1 MSEPMSFPYTFPP
14 GGDWLNF
21 LPAIQAFLQGGNPY
35 LVGKEFYGVYE
46 PFWTYILLAPFAL
59 LPFWV
64 GRILL
69 FLVSLVAFAVT
80 AVKMGAS
87 KFQLVMFLCS
97 TSVFGGLYSGNIDF
111 LVTLG
116 YWMPPQFGLFF
127 VLMKPQI
134 GVCIAI
140 YWMYMAWNEGGVR
153 EILRVFAPIT
163 GAYLLSFF
171 MYGFWPGYLFNM
183 PNNPWNWGLFPY
195 LVPIGIFLLYKALQQ
210 KDKRLAGISS
220 PLVAPYV
227 TGYNFSI
234 ILLSLFNRPAL
245 FLTAWAAI
253 WITVFIRAW
262 LM

>member
-1 MSEPMSFPYTFPP
+1 MNFPHTFPP

-21 LPAIQAFLQGGNPY
+21 LPAIQTFLQGGNPY

-59 LPFWV
+59 LPFWT

-69 FLVSLVAFAVT
+69 FFVSLVAFTIT

-97 TSVFGGLYSGNIDF
+97 AAVFGGLYSGNIDF

-116 YWMPPQFGLFF
+116 FLMPPQIGLFF

-140 YWMYMAWNEGGVR
+140 YWMYMAWKQGGVR
-153 EILRVFAPIT
+153 EIVRVFGPVT
-163 GAYLLSFF
+163 GAYLLSFV
-171 MYGFWPGYLFNM
+171 MYGFWFKHLFNM
-183 PNNPWNWGLFPY
+183 TNNPWNFGLFPY
-195 LVPIGIFLLYKALQQ
+195 LVPIGAFLLYKALQQ
-210 KDKRLAGISS
+210 EDKRLSGISS
-220 PLVAPYV
+220 PMIAPYV
-227 TGYNFSI
+227 TGYNFAI
-234 ILLSLFNRPAL
+234 VLLSLFNRPAL
-245 FLTAWAAI
+245 FLATWAVL
-253 WITVFIRAW
+253 WGLVFLRVW
-262 LM
+262 LA

>member
-1 MSEPMSFPYTFPP
+1 MDFPYNFSP

-21 LPAIQAFLQGGNPY
+21 LAAIQVFLHGGNPY

-69 FLVSLVAFAVT
+69 FLVSMVAFTVS

-87 KFQLVMFLCS
+87 KFQLVLFLFS
-97 TSVFGGLYSGNIDF
+97 SSVFGGLYMGNIDF

-116 YWMPPQFGLFF
+116 LWMPPQIGLFF

-134 GVCIAI
+134 GVGIAI
-140 YWMYMAWNEGGVR
+140 YWMYMAWKEGGVWEVVR
-153 EILRVFAPIT
+153 IFAPVS

-171 MYGFWPGYLFNM
+171 MYGFWPKYLFNM
-183 PNNPWNWGLFPY
+183 PNNPWNFGIFPY
-195 LVPIGIFLLYKALQQ
+195 LVPIGLFLIYKALQQ
-210 KDKRLAGISS
+210 KNKRLAGMSG
-220 PLVAPYV
+220 PLIAPYV
-227 TGYNFSI
+227 TTYNFAI
-234 ILLSLFNRPAL
+234 MLLSLFDRPAL
-245 FLTAWAAI
+245 FLAAWI
-253 WITVFIRAW
+253 VLWLKIFIPVW
-262 LM
+262 LA

>member
-1 MSEPMSFPYTFPP
+1 MNFPYSFPF

-21 LPAIQAFLQGGNPY
+21 LAAIKVFLQGGNPY
-35 LVGKEFYGVYE
+35 LVGREFYGVYE

-69 FLVSLVAFAVT
+69 FFVSLVAFTVT

-87 KFQLVMFLCS
+87 KFQLVMFLFS
-97 TSVFGGLYSGNIDF
+97 TPVFGGLYSGNIDF

-116 YWMPPQFGLFF
+116 YWMPAQIGLFF

-134 GVCIAI
+134 GACIAI
-140 YWMYMAWNEGGVR
+140 YWMYMAWKEGGVR
-153 EILRVFAPIT
+153 EIVRVFAPVT
-163 GAYLLSFF
+163 VAYLLSFAL
-171 MYGFWPGYLFNM
+171 YGFWFKHLFNM
-183 PNNPWNWGLFPY
+183 TNNPWNFGLFPY

-210 KDKRLAGISS
+210 NDKRLAGIST
-220 PLVAPYV
+220 PLIAPYV

-234 ILLSLFNRPAL
+234 VLLSLFNRPAL
-245 FLTAWAAI
+245 FVAAWAVI
-253 WITVFIRAW
+253 WVTVFLRAW